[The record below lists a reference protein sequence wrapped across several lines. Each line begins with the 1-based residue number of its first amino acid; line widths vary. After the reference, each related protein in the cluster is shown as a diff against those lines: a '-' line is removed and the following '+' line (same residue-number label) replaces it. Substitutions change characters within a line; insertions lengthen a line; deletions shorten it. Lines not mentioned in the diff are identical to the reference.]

1 MGAFARSMAW
11 VTVDQMRAI
20 DRVATEKTGPSL
32 LQMMENAGRSLAVL
46 VLRTVGHAIDRASVL
61 VVAGRGGNGGG
72 GIAAARHLST
82 RVERVD
88 LWLPDPDDLA
98 PVTREQ
104 LLTYA
109 ATPGRLTDVE
119 RLRTTTSYDVV
130 VDAVIGYGLRGAP
143 TGAAKRAI
151 EWMDSQPA
159 PVIALDVPSGLD
171 PDTGATPGVCV
182 LARATLT
189 LHLPKHG
196 LKSASSGEVFV
207 ADLGIPPGA
216 TRKAGIEPP
225 LYGPDFIVPLES

>member
-104 LLTYA
+104 LLTYT

-119 RLRTTTSYDVV
+119 RLRTTTS
-130 VDAVIGYGLRGAP
+130 
-143 TGAAKRAI
+143 
-151 EWMDSQPA
+151 
-159 PVIALDVPSGLD
+159 
-171 PDTGATPGVCV
+171 
-182 LARATLT
+182 
-189 LHLPKHG
+189 
-196 LKSASSGEVFV
+196 
-207 ADLGIPPGA
+207 
-216 TRKAGIEPP
+216 
-225 LYGPDFIVPLES
+225 